1 MMTASL
7 CIFEDR
13 QYATLLPITA
23 LRPVWDIRC
32 GIFSL
37 REKIERAYPGA
48 KIRLNCRT
56 SLAPLVQEEH
66 PERPVNALPNGPC
79 LFLNGRIL
87 ADTGIATRI
96 PLAGPDTV
104 FTHGPLIVAVRASG
118 DTLRAITQ
126 DENGLID
133 FSGISSLPQTETAC
147 TLVQYPW
154 DVVNANGR
162 WITADATAF
171 EGITS
176 RTEGALIYNGAHLLN
191 PAAITIGRGSSVKP
205 GVVLDAENGPIII
218 GTNVRI
224 LPHAVIEGPAYIG
237 HGSVIR
243 IGAKIYENTSIG
255 PVCKVGGEVE
265 GCVLHGFANKQHD
278 GFLGHSY
285 LCPWVNLG
293 ADTNNSDLK
302 NNYSSVRVT
311 IDGKEIDS
319 GSLFAGLIMGDHA
332 KSGINTMF
340 NTGTV
345 VGVGSNVFGAGFPP
359 KYVPAF
365 SWGGSGGMETYDIE
379 KCLAVARTVM
389 QRRNQTLTSTA
400 ESAMRHL
407 FALTANERGR

>member
-1 MMTASL
+1 MTTSL

-13 QYATLLPITA
+13 QYASLLPLSA

-32 GIFSL
+32 GIFTL
-37 REKIERAYPGA
+37 GEKIERTYAGP
-48 KIRLNCRT
+48 KISLSCRT

-66 PERPVNALPNGPC
+66 PDRPVNALPTGPC

-104 FTHGPLIVAVRASG
+104 FTHGPVIVAVRASG
-118 DTLRAITQ
+118 DTLRAITY
-126 DENGLID
+126 DEAGLID
-133 FSGISSLPQTETAC
+133 FSSLSALPHTETAC
-147 TLVQYPW
+147 TLVHHPW

-162 WITADATAF
+162 WITADAIAF
-171 EGITS
+171 EGAPS
-176 RTEGALIYNGAHLLN
+176 RTEGAVIYDGAHLLN
-191 PAAITIGRGSSVKP
+191 PGAIMIGRGSTIKP
-205 GVVLDAENGPIII
+205 GVVLDAENGPIVI
-218 GTNVRI
+218 GSNVRVF
-224 LPHAVIEGPAYIG
+224 PNAVIEGPAYIG
-237 HGSVIR
+237 HGSLVK

-265 GCVLHGFANKQHD
+265 GCILHGYANKQHD

-302 NNYSSVRVT
+302 NNYSTVRVT
-311 IDGKEIDS
+311 INGTQIDS

-340 NTGTV
+340 NTGSV
-345 VGVGSNVFGAGFPP
+345 VGVGCNVFGAGFPP
-359 KYVPAF
+359 KYLPAF
-365 SWGGSGGMETYDIE
+365 SWGGSEGIETYDID
-379 KCLAVARTVM
+379 KCIAVARKVM
-389 QRRNQTLTSTA
+389 QRRNQTLTSVA
-400 ESAMRHL
+400 EATMRHL
-407 FALTANERGR
+407 FTLTANERGR